1 MMMSRQSSQAG
12 GWTISAQGVSMLAS
26 LVAIVVAVAKPIE
39 YVSDLRVAVERL
51 AEATARIDSA
61 VQRQEARVRAIE
73 RQETGLSELLE
84 AARAARDAEQQHLR
98 AACPGKG
105 ATR

>member
-1 MMMSRQSSQAG
+1 M
-12 GWTISAQGVSMLAS
+12 VAS

-61 VQRQEARVRAIE
+61 VQRQETRVRAIE
-73 RQETGLSELLE
+73 RQEAGLSELLE
-84 AARAARDAEQQHLR
+84 AARETREAGQHHQGG
-98 AACPGKG
+98 ACPGTG
-105 ATR
+105 SSR